1 MSRTSSQ
8 TSRRLHTVQTL
19 TRSGLLALLR
29 PDKYLRMA
37 LTVRREG
44 ITTATGISLAAV
56 RRPHGR
62 AVVDERGE
70 LTWSELNQRCN
81 ALAAALQAR
90 PGGAPKSVGILCRN
104 HRGFIEALA
113 AAARVGADILLL
125 NTAFGAPQ
133 LAGVLERENPDM
145 VIYDEEFEAV
155 VDQATTDEHR
165 VDRVVAWADATVDH
179 PTVEGLIAKYQGR
192 SLQRGHASGKM
203 VLLTSGTTGTPKGAR
218 RPGGGDIGSLI
229 AILDRIPWRTEEA
242 TVIAA
247 PMFHA
252 WGFGQLIISA
262 TMACTMVIRRR
273 FDPESTLAQIAD
285 THATGLGVVPVMI
298 DRIMALPKAVRG
310 RYDTSSLRFV
320 TASGSRMR
328 ADVIIAFMEE
338 FGDVI
343 YNSYNATEA
352 GLIATATPQDLRA
365 APETAGRAVLGTRIR
380 ILDDDNEEL
389 PTGEV
394 GRIFVHND
402 TMFEG
407 YTTSDTKQYLDGF
420 ISSGDVGRLDA
431 AGRLFVVGRDDEMI
445 VSGGENVYPLE
456 VEITLAEHPDVDEAA
471 VIGVDD
477 PEWGQRLV
485 GFVVMH
491 PDTQASV
498 DDLKKHVKSQLA
510 GYKVPRDIHVIPE
523 LPRNS
528 TGKVVK
534 KQLVEQAQSR

>member
-1 MSRTSSQ
+1 
-8 TSRRLHTVQTL
+8 
-19 TRSGLLALLR
+19 
-29 PDKYLRMA
+29 
-37 LTVRREG
+37 
-44 ITTATGISLAAV
+44 
-56 RRPHGR
+56 
-62 AVVDERGE
+62 
-70 LTWSELNQRCN
+70 
-81 ALAAALQAR
+81 
-90 PGGAPKSVGILCRN
+90 
-104 HRGFIEALA
+104 
-113 AAARVGADILLL
+113 
-125 NTAFGAPQ
+125 
-133 LAGVLERENPDM
+133 
-145 VIYDEEFEAV
+145 
-155 VDQATTDEHR
+155 
-165 VDRVVAWADATVDH
+165 
-179 PTVEGLIAKYQGR
+179 
-192 SLQRGHASGKM
+192 
-203 VLLTSGTTGTPKGAR
+203 
-218 RPGGGDIGSLI
+218 
-229 AILDRIPWRTEEA
+229 
-242 TVIAA
+242 
-247 PMFHA
+247 
-252 WGFGQLIISA
+252 
-262 TMACTMVIRRR
+262 
-273 FDPESTLAQIAD
+273 
-285 THATGLGVVPVMI
+285 
-298 DRIMALPKAVRG
+298 MALPKAVRG

-498 DDLKKHVKSQLA
+498 DDIKKHVKSQLA